1 MNNKLPID
9 KRSRISD
16 AVNALVRR
24 PPRITSRRPSIHV
37 LPFSQRIIPSNPLVP
52 PSNLDGSHLLTIDH
66 FYPVTTRVPFH
77 QGGTIHSLNGLF
89 RSDRDSLVHSSPT
102 VTTQGVSTSQGTST
116 SQRASSLQRASTS
129 QEETTEGLDYVDNLK
144 SRENRLTTRGSGSP
158 DQKTLSS
165 QNCLNV
171 SPNLI

>member
-1 MNNKLPID
+1 MNNKLSID

-16 AVNALVRR
+16 ALNPLVRR
-24 PPRITSRRPSIHV
+24 PPRITSTHPSIPV

-102 VTTQGVSTSQGTST
+102 VTTQGVSTSQRTST
-116 SQRASSLQRASTS
+116 SQRASTS
-129 QEETTEGLDYVDNLK
+129 QELTTEGLDYVDNLQ